1 MGVVVQVTLSKS
13 GNLIEWPLAPEQR
26 VPEIR

>member
-1 MGVVVQVTLSKS
+1 MGVAVQVTLSKS
-13 GNLIEWPLAPEQR
+13 GNLIEWSLAHQQC